1 MIMLGLKI
9 HTLPKL
15 TRPVMIA
22 ALPDMG
28 NVAGIGMAFLVKKLK
43 AKLFAEI
50 YAFWPP
56 AVSYD
61 HGLIKYEQSSY
72 KFHYSQKE
80 NLVLFSGEFNPSD
93 PRRLYELCYEVV
105 SMAKKLR
112 VSTLYSIGAAL
123 RQPNPAEPKLFAAT
137 TTPKHLGVLKKER
150 LELLNGKGQITGF
163 NGLIMGIAK
172 EKQLDSICIL
182 SEIDNPN
189 VIQPKSAQL
198 VLEKLLQVLDLK
210 PLDMKELEEEEKR
223 KQFMEQQINY
233 VNGLARK
240 DNQPG
245 IA

>member
-1 MIMLGLKI
+1 MLGLKI

-15 TRPVMIA
+15 NRPVMIA

-28 NVAGIGMAFLVKKLK
+28 NVAGIGMEFLVKKLK

-56 AVSYD
+56 AVSYEQ
-61 HGLIKYEQSSY
+61 GLIKYDQSSY

-80 NLVLFSGEFNPSD
+80 NIVFFSGEFNPSD

-105 SMAKKLR
+105 DMAKKLK

-123 RQPNPAEPKLFAAT
+123 RQPSPAEPKLFAAT
-137 TTPKHLGVLKKER
+137 TTPKHLSLLKKKK
-150 LELLNGKGQITGF
+150 LELLNTQGQITGF
-163 NGLIMGIAK
+163 NGLVLGIAK

-182 SEIDNPN
+182 GEIDNPN

-198 VLEKLLQVLDLK
+198 ILAKLLQVLELG

-223 KQFMEQQINY
+223 KQFMEQQMSY
-233 VNGLARK
+233 MNGLAKR

>member
-1 MIMLGLKI
+1 MLGLKI

-15 TRPVMIA
+15 NKPTMIA

-28 NVAGIGMAFLVKKLK
+28 NVAGIGMDFLVKKLK

-56 AVSYD
+56 AVSYEQ
-61 HGLIKYEQSSY
+61 GLIKYDQSSY

-80 NLVLFSGEFNPSD
+80 NIVFFSGEFNPSD

-105 SMAKKLR
+105 GMAKKLK
-112 VSTLYSIGAAL
+112 VSTLYSIGSIL
-123 RQPNPAEPKLFAAT
+123 RQPSHAEPKLFAAA
-137 TTPKHLGVLKKER
+137 TTPKHLNLLKKKN
-150 LELLNGKGQITGF
+150 LELLNTQGQITGF
-163 NGLIMGIAK
+163 NGLVLGIAK

-182 SEIDNPN
+182 GEIDNPN
-189 VIQPKSAQL
+189 VIQPRSAKL
-198 VLEKLLQVLDLK
+198 ILAKLLQVLELG

-223 KQFMEQQINY
+223 KQFMEQQMSY
-233 VNGLARK
+233 MNGLAKR

>member
-1 MIMLGLKI
+1 MLGLKI

-15 TRPVMIA
+15 KRPDMIA

-28 NVAGIGMAFLVKKLK
+28 NVAGIGMGFLIKKLK

-56 AVSYD
+56 AVSYEN
-61 HGLIKYEQSSY
+61 GLIGYDQSSY
-72 KFHYSQKE
+72 KFHYCQKE

-105 SMAKKLR
+105 GMAKKLR
-112 VSTLYSIGAAL
+112 VNTLYSIGAAL
-123 RQPNPAEPKLFAAT
+123 RQPNASEPKLFAAA
-137 TTPKHLGVLKKER
+137 TTPKLLDIIKKEKVQI
-150 LELLNGKGQITGF
+150 LSGKGQITGF
-163 NGLIMGIAK
+163 NGLVLGIAK
-172 EKQLDSICIL
+172 EKELGSICIL
-182 SEIDNPN
+182 GEIDNPN
-189 VIQPKSAQL
+189 VIQPKTAEIILST
-198 VLEKLLQVLDLK
+198 LLQLLKIK

-223 KQFMEQQINY
+223 KQFMEQQMNY
-233 VNGLARK
+233 MSGLAKR

>member
-1 MIMLGLKI
+1 MLGLKI

-15 TRPVMIA
+15 NKPIMIT

-28 NVAGIGMAFLVKKLK
+28 NVAGIGMDFLVKKLK

-56 AVSYD
+56 AVSYEQ
-61 HGLIKYEQSSY
+61 GLIKYDQSSY

-80 NLVLFSGEFNPSD
+80 NIVFFSGEFNPSD

-105 SMAKKLR
+105 GMAKKLK
-112 VSTLYSIGAAL
+112 VSTLYSIGAIL
-123 RQPNPAEPKLFAAT
+123 RQPSPAEPKLFAAA
-137 TTPKHLGVLKKER
+137 TTPKYLNLLKKKN
-150 LELLNGKGQITGF
+150 LELLNTQGQITGF
-163 NGLIMGIAK
+163 NGLVLGIAK

-182 SEIDNPN
+182 GEIDNPN
-189 VIQPKSAQL
+189 VIQPRSAKL
-198 VLEKLLQVLDLK
+198 ILAKLLQVLELG
-210 PLDMKELEEEEKR
+210 PLDMKELDEEEKR
-223 KQFMEQQINY
+223 KQFMEQQMSY
-233 VNGLARK
+233 MNGLAKR

>member
-1 MIMLGLKI
+1 MLLGLRI

-15 TRPVMIA
+15 DRPIMIA

-28 NVAGIGMAFLVKKLK
+28 NVAGIGMDFVVKKLK
-43 AKLFAEI
+43 ARLFAEI

-61 HGLIKYEQSSY
+61 NGLIKYEQSSY

-80 NLVLFSGEFNPSD
+80 NLILFSGEFNPSD

-105 SMAKKLR
+105 NMAKKLKA
-112 VSTLYSIGAAL
+112 STLYSIGAAL
-123 RQPNPAEPKLFAAT
+123 RQPSPSEPKIFAAAT
-137 TTPKHLGVLKKER
+137 NTRHLAMLKKEK
-150 LELLNGKGQITGF
+150 LELLSGKGQITGF
-163 NGLIMGIAK
+163 NGLVLGIAK
-172 EKQLDSICIL
+172 EKNLDCVCIL

-189 VIQPKSAQL
+189 VIQPKSAQRI
-198 VLEKLLQVLDLK
+198 LEKLFHVLGIS
-210 PLDMKELEEEEKR
+210 PFDMKELEEEEKR
-223 KQFMEQQINY
+223 KQFMEQQMNY
-233 VNGLARK
+233 MNGLARK

>member
-1 MIMLGLKI
+1 MLGLEI

-15 TRPVMIA
+15 EKPVMIA

-28 NVAGIGMAFLVKKLK
+28 NVAGIGMNFLVKKLK

-61 HGLIKYEQSSY
+61 HGLINYEQSSY

-80 NLVLFSGEFNPSD
+80 NLVFFSGEFNPSD

-105 SMAKKLR
+105 DMAKKLK
-112 VSTLYSIGAAL
+112 VETLYSIGAVL
-123 RQPNPAEPKLFAAT
+123 RQPSPAEPKIFAAAT
-137 TTPKHLGVLKKER
+137 ISKHLDMLKRAK
-150 LELLNGKGQITGF
+150 LELLSGKGQITGF
-163 NGLIMGIAK
+163 NGLILGIAK

-189 VIQPKSAQL
+189 VIQPRSAQL
-198 VLEKLLQVLDLK
+198 LLERLCQVLGLR
-210 PLDMKELEEEEKR
+210 PFDMKELKEEEKR
-223 KQFMEQQINY
+223 KQFMEQQMSY
-233 VNGLARK
+233 MNGLARK